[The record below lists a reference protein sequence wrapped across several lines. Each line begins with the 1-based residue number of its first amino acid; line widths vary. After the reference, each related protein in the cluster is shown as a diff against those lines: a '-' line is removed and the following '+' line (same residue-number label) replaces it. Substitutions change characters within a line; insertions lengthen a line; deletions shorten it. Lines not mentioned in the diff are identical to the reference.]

1 MSNLGFESQK
11 EIEMLNSDISVSKT
25 KISNNEENEKRFL
38 EEIEEKTTRLKEL
51 EEEQKQK
58 DEKEKT

>member
-1 MSNLGFESQK
+1 MYQK
-11 EIEMLNSDISVSKT
+11 P

-51 EEEQKQK
+51 EEEQNKR
-58 DEKEKT
+58 